1 MLNRLMTF
9 ALMLAVWLVFSGMF
23 DVFHVTLGVVSAAFV
38 ALISSD
44 LLFEDKTAGLGARI
58 RQGWR
63 LAWYFLW
70 MLWQIG
76 LANLHLLRL
85 ALWPGGRADIHPQIV
100 RYRTTLESDFEKFL
114 LANSI
119 TLTPGTVT
127 LKILGDDFFIHAIS
141 RKSALGLGAEM
152 ERRIRRV
159 FATAGGDRPRGT
171 EGAA

>member
-1 MLNRLMTF
+1 MTF

-23 DVFHVTLGVVSAAFV
+23 DAFHVTLGIISAAFV
-38 ALISSD
+38 AWLSSD
-44 LLFEDKTAGLGARI
+44 LLFEERSAGPGQRL

-70 MLWQIG
+70 MLWQIL

-85 ALWPGGRADIHPQIV
+85 ALWPGGMEEIHPQIV
-100 RYRTTLESDFEKFL
+100 RYRTALKTDFEKFL

-127 LKILGDDFFIHAIS
+127 LKILGDDFYIHAIS
-141 RKSALGLGAEM
+141 RQAVEGLGGEM

-159 FATAGGDRPRGT
+159 FEAGSEAGGKEAG
-171 EGAA
+171 GAA